1 VKALAVKVAPML
13 ATTAALAWVVP
24 AWLQPAVAAPEGR
37 LESELLR
44 CRAIAD
50 SLARITCY
58 DAITLPRA
66 DAARPAVA
74 AAAPTTAAPRAST
87 GASQASAAQATA
99 ASDPSGDFG
108 LPERAAVQALQFIDS
123 ALQGPFDGWAPRTRV
138 QLANGQVWEIADG
151 STGVYSPAHS
161 PKVRISRG
169 MLGSFFMA
177 IEGVPQTPRVRRV
190 H

>member
-1 VKALAVKVAPML
+1 ML
-13 ATTAALAWVVP
+13 ATTAALAWSAP
-24 AWLQPAVAAPEGR
+24 AWSQPVVAAAEGR

-66 DAARPAVA
+66 AAARPAVP
-74 AAAPTTAAPRAST
+74 AAAPATAAPQAST
-87 GASQASAAQATA
+87 VASQASAAQTTA
-99 ASDPSGDFG
+99 ATDLSGDFG

-123 ALQGPFDGWAPRTRV
+123 ALQGQFDGWTPQTKL

-151 STGVYSPAHS
+151 STGAYALAHN

-177 IEGVPQTPRVRRV
+177 VEGVPQTPRVRRV
-190 H
+190 R